1 MMWEVFDPRDGQ
13 PIYRVP
19 FKWLA
24 KLLARGNRD
33 YAREGEGW

>member
-1 MMWEVFDPRDGQ
+1 MWEVFDPRNGK

-24 KLLARGNRD
+24 KLLAHGNRD
-33 YAREGEGW
+33 YARQGDGWL